1 MPSPHV
7 YYPNGTCPHPDCELR
22 LELIDFRLEVY
33 DDDIERPLML
43 AWYQGPGFVGACP
56 RCARLIHFSNNTL
69 RAVPTGETHSLAQLP
84 SDWQEN
90 AHFLE
95 AGG

>member
-7 YYPNGTCPHPDCELR
+7 HYLNGTCPHPDCELR

-33 DDDIERPLML
+33 EDPIERPLML
-43 AWYQGPGFVGACP
+43 AWYQGAGFVGACP
-56 RCARLIHFSNNTL
+56 RCARLIHFSNRTL
-69 RAVPTGETHSLAQLP
+69 RAVGTEEANGLP
-84 SDWQEN
+84 RLPLDWHNN

-95 AGG
+95 PD